1 MQCTLEMSTHKLY
14 SFNNAFFFIIKKKER
29 KKNGLMCQMQT
40 GERQRAGVGSD
51 EEEKRARHRV
61 TLISQ
66 EANEMRQYLVC

>member
-1 MQCTLEMSTHKLY
+1 
-14 SFNNAFFFIIKKKER
+14 
-29 KKNGLMCQMQT
+29 MCQMQT

-51 EEEKRARHRV
+51 EEEKRARQRV